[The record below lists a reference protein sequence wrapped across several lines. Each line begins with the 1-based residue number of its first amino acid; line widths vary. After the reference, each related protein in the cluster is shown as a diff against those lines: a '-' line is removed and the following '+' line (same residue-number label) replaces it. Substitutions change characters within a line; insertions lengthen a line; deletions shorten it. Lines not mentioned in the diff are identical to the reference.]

1 MEILKA
7 KVTKDNTLTA
17 TYRDETGTVTIE
29 GKNLVTSD
37 LTNAFGELV
46 SHMAF
51 LCELKEADGKEFLN
65 DLPDNIGQI
74 LEVTGYSIGGDGDSR
89 GVTLT
94 GKRFLKSNKVLNL
107 NSPFTKFEDDNEP
120 YQFAFD
126 LEQAISTCEY
136 EVHEYLFNKKWKIVQ
151 QELPFEEEKAEAEIH
166 AEAVPEAETP
176 ILGNAD
182 MESFQAAMNSSS
194 VTMNI
199 NGKNIKPRRTRRASS
214 EQLAS

>member
-7 KVTKDNTLTA
+7 KVTKDSTLTA

-37 LTNAFGELV
+37 LLNSFSQLV

-51 LCELKEADGKEFLN
+51 LCEQKEADGKEFLE
-65 DLPDNIGQI
+65 DLPDNIDKV
-74 LEVTGYSIGGDGDSR
+74 LEVTGYSIGGDGDNK

-94 GKRFLKSNKVLNL
+94 GKRFLKTNKVLNL

-120 YQFAFD
+120 YQFAFK

-136 EVHEYLFNKKWKIVQ
+136 EVNEYIFNKKWKVVQ
-151 QELPFEEEKAEAEIH
+151 QELPFDDGKTEVEIH
-166 AEAVPEAETP
+166 AEAVPESEIP
-176 ILGNAD
+176 IPRNAD
-182 MESFQAAMNSSS
+182 MESFQTAMNNPS
-194 VTMNI
+194 VTI
-199 NGKNIKPRRTRRASS
+199 KNIKSRSSRRVSS
-214 EQLAS
+214 KQLAS